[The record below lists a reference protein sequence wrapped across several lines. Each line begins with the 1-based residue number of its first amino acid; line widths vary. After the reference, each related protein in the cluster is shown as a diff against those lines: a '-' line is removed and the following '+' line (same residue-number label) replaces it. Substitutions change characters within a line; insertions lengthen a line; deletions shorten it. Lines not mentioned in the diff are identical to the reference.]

1 MSRRH
6 PMVRATAIVALAL
19 VILLALA
26 ACGGASTPAASPTPT
41 ATPEPTA
48 TAPTEHVHSTPTA
61 AAEPSA
67 TAPMEQTHPTPTPAA
82 NRPQVTPT
90 GTETP
95 ASGKE
100 GAEETIRIVDPWARA
115 AMQMGGTSTSAVYLV
130 IRNEGEQADRLL
142 GAESE
147 AAQTVELHQSK
158 MEGGTMKMEPVEA
171 IDIPP
176 GGQVELKPGGLHI
189 MLIGLKRD
197 LPAGERLTL
206 VLHFE
211 RAGDIEVEAEV
222 RQP

>member
-1 MSRRH
+1 MSRRY
-6 PMVRATAIVALAL
+6 VTARATAMVALAL
-19 VILLALA
+19 LILLALI
-26 ACGGASTPAASPTPT
+26 ACGGESAPAGLPTPT
-41 ATPEPTA
+41 GVAEQTA
-48 TAPTEHVHSTPTA
+48 AAPTQPAHPTPTA

-67 TAPMEQTHPTPTPAA
+67 TAPMEHTHLTPTLTNEPAQK
-82 NRPQVTPT
+82 PST

-95 ASGKE
+95 ASGE
-100 GAEETIRIVDPWARA
+100 GTKETIRIVDPWARA

-130 IRNEGEQADRLL
+130 IRNEGKEADRLL
-142 GAESE
+142 GAESD

-211 RAGDIEVEAEV
+211 HAGDIEVEAEV

>member
-1 MSRRH
+1 MLRQHQASSAA
-6 PMVRATAIVALAL
+6 VEVALAL
-19 VILLALA
+19 AILLALA
-26 ACGGASTPAASPTPT
+26 ACGEANAPAAPPTRFAAT
-41 ATPEPTA
+41 AHSA
-48 TAPTEHVHSTPTA
+48 TAPTE
-61 AAEPSA
+61 
-67 TAPMEQTHPTPTPAA
+67 PA
-82 NRPQVTPT
+82 QVTST

-95 ASGKE
+95 ASGV

-115 AMQMGGTSTSAVYLV
+115 AIQMGGTPTSAVYLI
-130 IRNEGEQADRLL
+130 IRNEGEEADRLL
-142 GAESE
+142 GAESD

-158 MEGGTMKMEPVEA
+158 MEGGTMKMEPVQA

-211 RAGDIEVEAEV
+211 RSGDIEVEAEV